1 MAESNLQ
8 RCLDDVVEF
17 IRALPVD
24 LDQCRDLS
32 QCREVVTRS
41 VQEAAPAF
49 VQKWPVL
56 FSLLAASSIKP
67 VIGFL
72 IDLAIKAKCPL
83 VYLSVDEQNQ
93 LVDAGLSSREQIL
106 LGRLRERLTNDDTL
120 S

>member
-49 VQKWPVL
+49 VQRWPVL
-56 FSLLAASSIKP
+56 FSLLAATSIEP
-67 VIGFL
+67 VIDFL
-72 IDLAIKAKCPL
+72 VDLAIRAKCPL
-83 VYLSVDEQNQ
+83 VHLSVDEQNQ
-93 LVDAGLSSREQIL
+93 LVEEGLSSHEQIL
-106 LGRLRERLTNDDTL
+106 LGRLRERLTNNDTL
-120 S
+120 C